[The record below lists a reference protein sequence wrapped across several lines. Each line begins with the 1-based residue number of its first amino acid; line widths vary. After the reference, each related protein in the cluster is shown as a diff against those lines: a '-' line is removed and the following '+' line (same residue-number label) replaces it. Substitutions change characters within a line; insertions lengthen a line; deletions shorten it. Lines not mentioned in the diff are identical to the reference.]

1 MPHNQSPPR
10 LRGKASVPT
19 DFNAFKDDYTHTI
32 EEAIRFAGQPLD
44 FFARAKAEHL
54 TRVIQDHRPTGRP
67 AEVLDIGCGHGIIHP
82 HLARTDCQLS
92 GIDVATEVVEI
103 ACQLNPQVDYRTFNG
118 KVLPF
123 DPASFDVVFMICV
136 LHHIPPSQW
145 LNIVTEARRVLRP
158 GGAFVVFEHNP
169 LNPITQWIVRH
180 NDIDADAVL
189 VHSGHL
195 KKSLRKAGFTASRRQ
210 FILFTPL
217 AARWAKALDRALG
230 WLPLGAQ
237 YFVVAT

>member
-1 MPHNQSPPR
+1 M
-10 LRGKASVPT
+10 PT
-19 DFNAFKDDYTHTI
+19 DFNDFKDDYTHTI
-32 EEAIRFAGQPLD
+32 EEAIRYSGQPLD

-54 TRVIQDHRPTGRP
+54 NSVIQAHRPTDR
-67 AEVLDIGCGHGIIHP
+67 AVKILDVGCGHGLIHP
-82 HLARTDCQLS
+82 YLAAADSQLY
-92 GIDVATEVVEI
+92 GIDVAEEVVEI
-103 ACQLNPQVDYRTFNG
+103 ASERNPQVDYRTFNG
-118 KVLPF
+118 EMLPF
-123 DPASFDVVFMICV
+123 DSASFDVVFMICV

-145 LNIVTEARRVLRP
+145 LNIVTEARRVLRT

-180 NDIDADAVL
+180 NEIDADAVL

-195 KKSLRKAGFTASRRQ
+195 KKTLRAAGFGASRRR

-217 AARWAKALDRALG
+217 AAPWAKALDRALG

-237 YFVVAT
+237 YFTVAT